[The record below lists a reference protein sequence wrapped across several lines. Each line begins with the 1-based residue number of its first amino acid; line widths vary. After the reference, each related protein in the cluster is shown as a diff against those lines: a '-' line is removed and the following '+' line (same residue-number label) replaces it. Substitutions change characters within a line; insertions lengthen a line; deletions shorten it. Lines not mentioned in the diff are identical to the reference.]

1 MEVVGGQADL
11 FLSLGDGFFLGRDFF
26 DEVFA
31 HQIALGVDLM
41 EQAVVGGESG
51 AERPLGGVQRT

>member
-1 MEVVGGQADL
+1 MVGGQADL

-26 DEVFA
+26 EEVFA

-41 EQAVVGGESG
+41 Q
-51 AERPLGGVQRT
+51 